1 MAATTTTLWLA
12 YQTNS
17 TTKCRS
23 RPAYKRTR
31 ACHQHRWMDGRTTVV
46 DEGCSSPLSHQN
58 RHGGGPARVNWT
70 SSDLAVKITINV
82 FIVVLWDRIFIWC
95 RWRWWRG
102 TAAPQVGQQWQHFRI
117 SGLLTDF
124 LRFRGFDLG
133 ISISRDLGQ
142 RVGCCYRHLWL
153 VTAVEDDLC
162 WFNLRD

>member
-1 MAATTTTLWLA
+1 MQKSTRVS
-12 YQTNS
+12 TNES
-17 TTKCRS
+17 LSPT
-23 RPAYKRTR
+23 PA
-31 ACHQHRWMDGRTTVV
+31 DGRTTAV

-142 RVGCCYRHLWL
+142 GVGCCYRHLWR
-153 VTAVEDDLC
+153 VMK
-162 WFNLRD
+162 LRMIFADSIWEIRLTFWAW